1 MNNFIYENSTKV
13 YFGQGCVKE
22 FLSSL
27 TRDSRNILLACGER
41 SAKQYGIYDEVLNIL
56 MADGKNVVDFS
67 GIMPNPTY
75 EKVLEGIQLAKNH
88 NIDLI
93 LGIGGGSVMDC
104 AKAVSLGARCSGDP
118 WENFWERKGIV
129 DFSPIPVGVIP
140 TTAGTGS
147 ECNGAA
153 VITNEKTKV
162 KIGYDYA
169 KCNPVFALMDP
180 VYTYNVP
187 EKQMVS
193 GAFDSL
199 SHIMETYFSE
209 PDVQNVSDE
218 IGEALMRSVIRN
230 TLQAVKNPK
239 DYTARSN
246 LMWTSTL
253 SENRL
258 IKLGKKGD
266 FGCHLIEH
274 QLGAYTDCNHGQG
287 MAVLQ
292 PVYYRHIY
300 KDGLKKFA
308 RFAANVWHVPEKGRS
323 EEEMAESGIE
333 KLTEF
338 IHEIG
343 LPATL
348 RELGVRDKSVLKKVA
363 GSSHYSMGGYKKL
376 SSEEILDILTE
387 CF

>member
-27 TRDSRNILLACGER
+27 TRDSRNILLACGEW
-41 SAKQYGIYDEVLNIL
+41 SAKQYGVYDEVLNIL
-56 MADGKNVVDFS
+56 MADEKNVVDFS

-75 EKVLEGIQLAKNH
+75 EKVLEGIHLAKSH
-88 NIDLI
+88 DIDLV

-129 DFSPIPVGVIP
+129 DFAPIPVGVIP

-180 VYTYNVP
+180 VYTYSVP

-209 PDVQNVSDE
+209 PDEQNVSDE

-230 TLQAVKNPK
+230 TQQAVR
-239 DYTARSN
+239 D
-246 LMWTSTL
+246 
-253 SENRL
+253 
-258 IKLGKKGD
+258 
-266 FGCHLIEH
+266 
-274 QLGAYTDCNHGQG
+274 GAYTLYEMKERDSDMPGNESSNKEKTVQKGKW
-287 MAVLQ
+287 
-292 PVYYRHIY
+292 
-300 KDGLKKFA
+300 KDVTEYF
-308 RFAANVWHVPEKGRS
+308 S
-323 EEEMAESGIE
+323 EEQRHYKGTYLEQDEVYDETVEVSIFSSPDGPYEIYFSFDIFYGIAYAEPDKVYAVRDEMKKELAEEYDKANTPSD
-333 KLTEF
+333 EF
-338 IHEIG
+338 IHKFTEKYDVS
-343 LPATL
+343 LPSNMFFDFDL
-348 RELGVRDKSVLKKVA
+348 FRF
-363 GSSHYSMGGYKKL
+363 
-376 SSEEILDILTE
+376 IL
-387 CF
+387 